1 MPKGRAGQK
10 TPLAKEACLELD
22 VQLIFWVDAFMY
34 LMLHAALWYGL
45 ARFRSSVAVLWSAS
59 GILSALSLCV
69 LGSKGLIDIDYVVV
83 LGQLLMALGNWGR
96 QIALRSLDG
105 PPDARWMWGMGL
117 FNVVALAL
125 SFGLHFS
132 GAPESTIMV
141 VFYSFYTFNCLEY
154 YGAGRRIAHAHDSIG
169 ATSVRWAGLVLSG
182 SLGIKALAMITGV
195 GSDDVYEASWDHA
208 VVFAGQ
214 FGGITLLSVGFM
226 QIFID
231 KEHRSK
237 IAVQE
242 QLARQQEHAVLAQ
255 EHSQALSDLLAEREE
270 IIRQLTLSNKSAGM
284 GALVASF
291 AHELNQPLAATL
303 LHAELIQAQI
313 KAAQE
318 GGRAANVQ
326 LLSTVASHIV
336 SDTQR
341 AGDIIRKLRALFRM
355 SKGEFARL
363 DFKQLVLDVLDIVK
377 AKMADQKVRVST
389 TFDEGSRLSGDA
401 TQLQQVVLNL
411 ISNAIDAMSDIQ
423 HRERVLRIRGTVA
436 PGYLE
441 LEVEDNGIGIP
452 LDKQAEVFSLFKSTK
467 SEGMGVGLWLSQSIV
482 ESHGGTLSFLS
493 QPGQGTVFT
502 LRLPSVDYVLPA

>member
-1 MPKGRAGQK
+1 MK
-10 TPLAKEACLELD
+10 LD
-22 VQLIFWVDAFMY
+22 VQLLFWVDAFMY

-45 ARFRSSVAVLWSAS
+45 ARFRSPVAVLWSAS

-69 LGSKGLIDIDYVVV
+69 LGSKGLIDLGYVVV
-83 LGQLLMALGNWGR
+83 FGQLLMAMGNWGR

-105 PPDARWMWGMGL
+105 PPATRWLWGMGL
-117 FNVVALAL
+117 FNLVALVL

-132 GAPESTIMV
+132 GSPESTIMV
-141 VFYSFYTFNCLEY
+141 VFYSFYAINCLEY
-154 YGAGRRIAHAHDSIG
+154 YVSGRRIAHIHDSIG
-169 ATSVRWAGLVLSG
+169 ATSVRWAGKLLSG

-195 GSDDVYEASWDHA
+195 GSDDVYEASWDHV

-231 KEHRSK
+231 KAHRSK

-242 QLARQQEHAVLAQ
+242 QLAREQEHALLAVQ
-255 EHSQALSDLLAEREE
+255 HSQALSSLLAEREE

-313 KAAQE
+313 KVAQG
-318 GGRAANVQ
+318 GGRAVDPE
-326 LLSTVASHIV
+326 LLGTVASHIV
-336 SDTQR
+336 GDTQR

-355 SKGEFARL
+355 SKGEFSKI
-363 DFKQLVLDVLDIVK
+363 DFQQLVLDVLDIVQVK
-377 AKMADQKVRVST
+377 VAHQKVRIST
-389 TFDEGSRLSGDA
+389 VFDQGFRLSGDA

-411 ISNAIDAMSDIQ
+411 VSNAIDAMADIE
-423 HRERVLRIRGTVA
+423 HRERVLQIRGLVS
-436 PGYLE
+436 PGYLD
-441 LEVEDNGIGIP
+441 LEIEDNGTGIA

-467 SEGMGVGLWLSQSIV
+467 SEGMGVGLWLSQAIV
-482 ESHGGTLSFLS
+482 ESHGGTLSFFS